1 MPADPPNDA
10 DKPSKVTGKPCPEC
24 AKPANPATLRPIVQP
39 VPRENAPNGLSVVP
53 AAAPAWAAPAPAD
66 PDAGI
71 RKQLEAH
78 GVVSSKL
85 DTLPDGVR
93 LTVMVP
99 KGNDATRFLEAT
111 GRDFNAAAQAIL
123 QKLGN

>member
-1 MPADPPNDA
+1 GLPPIPTAKSSPGPAALAAGAWPGANSLVMDGSGAANNTIIPA
-10 DKPSKVTGKPCPEC
+10 S
-24 AKPANPATLRPIVQP
+24 ANPATLRPLVQP
-39 VPRENAPNGLSVVP
+39 VPRESAPNGLSVVP

-99 KGNDATRFLEAT
+99 KGNDATRFLE
-111 GRDFNAAAQAIL
+111 
-123 QKLGN
+123 